1 MTVGRRTGEDIQL
14 DFICCSDPRV
24 RQLEERLLMGSAL
37 LLQRDECSK
46 AIRKWLENGEKRVSK
61 LVFLVVYS
69 ILVEEKRLQ
78 HLSDVTLVVGVI
90 HWVCV
95 SDRVWWPGGFG
106 YWMLKA

>member
-1 MTVGRRTGEDIQL
+1 MTGVRRTGEDIQL

-61 LVFLVVYS
+61 RVFQWSRVSWLRRNASS
-69 ILVEEKRLQ
+69 I
-78 HLSDVTLVVGVI
+78 
-90 HWVCV
+90 C
-95 SDRVWWPGGFG
+95 P
-106 YWMLKA
+106 M

>member
-1 MTVGRRTGEDIQL
+1 MAIGSWCDCIKGRMTVGRRTGEDIQL

-61 LVFLVVYS
+61 LVFLVV
-69 ILVEEKRLQ
+69 
-78 HLSDVTLVVGVI
+78 
-90 HWVCV
+90 
-95 SDRVWWPGGFG
+95 
-106 YWMLKA
+106 